1 MAERTLTRRDFL
13 LASMTSAASALL
25 SACSTPTPEVIQKII
40 KETVVV
46 QHVVQE
52 TVVVEQEVVNVTELR
67 ADRRRD
73 EMTLGYTPPA
83 QEGTFTHA
91 MFDGGLGRLRVAD
104 LGDWFAT

>member
-1 MAERTLTRRDFL
+1 MTERTLTRRDFL
-13 LASMTSAASALL
+13 LASTTSAAVALL
-25 SACSTPTPEVIQKII
+25 SACSKPTPEVVQKII

-46 QHVVQE
+46 QRVVQE
-52 TVVVEQEVVNVTELR
+52 TVTAGQEVVNAGELG
-67 ADRRRD
+67 ADQRRG